1 MAYNDILEFANPNSN
16 RGWIDL
22 NTAVQI
28 EDLLKIIDKNV
39 KQMNTTSPCTSIM
52 INVHCPQ
59 NWLPEID
66 INSGT
71 LDEYD
76 ALIEAISVT
85 KINDTFRGC
94 TSIQFRFF
102 HYTEYFIGH
111 VTTTTKNDNTLFGIL
126 YWYKVGATEA
136 KRQSISFNRQE
147 IANIR

>member
-1 MAYNDILEFANPNSN
+1 MAYSDSIEFADPNSN
-16 RGWIDL
+16 RGWIDIEK
-22 NTAVQI
+22 AVQI
-28 EDLLKIIDKNV
+28 EDLLKTIDKNV
-39 KQMNTTSPCTSIM
+39 KQMNMTSPCTSIM

-66 INSGT
+66 INSN

-85 KINDTFRGC
+85 KINDAAPNC

-111 VTTTTKNDNTLFGIL
+111 FMTTARNDNTLYGIL

-136 KRQSISFNRQE
+136 KRQSISLNRQE

>member
-1 MAYNDILEFANPNSN
+1 MAYNDILGFSDPNSQK
-16 RGWIDL
+16 GWFDIEKPI
-22 NTAVQI
+22 QI
-28 EDLLKIIDKNV
+28 EDLIKVINKHVN
-39 KQMNTTSPCTSIM
+39 QMIMTSPCTSIM
-52 INVHCPQ
+52 FNVHCPQ

-66 INSGT
+66 INSN

-76 ALIEAISVT
+76 ALIEAILVT
-85 KINDTFRGC
+85 KVNDADTKC

-111 VTTTTKNDNTLFGIL
+111 FMTTARNDNTLYGML

-136 KRQSISFNRQE
+136 KRQSISLNRQE

>member
-1 MAYNDILEFANPNSN
+1 MAYNDILEFADPNSN
-16 RGWIDL
+16 RGWIDIER
-22 NTAVQI
+22 AVQI
-28 EDLLKIIDKNV
+28 EDLLKTIDKIV
-39 KQMNTTSPCTSIM
+39 KQMNMTSPCTSIM

-66 INSGT
+66 INSN

-85 KINDTFRGC
+85 KINDAAPKC

-111 VTTTTKNDNTLFGIL
+111 FMTTARNDNTLYGML

-136 KRQSISFNRQE
+136 KRQSISLNRQE